1 MYVILVKQ
9 EYMQSSTYSL
19 QKVSNTHKEQSSP
32 WRTLMLFLDMRRYK
46 NWAHQISSWKY
57 QTVLRLVLPVFPR
70 AHNTSFL
77 LSILNSLQGYLKSAV
92 IPAYDLILVE
102 VDGKC
107 QFVFDMINISF
118 FFFKRVLLPLS
129 FGNLHVFGLGCR
141 PWIATL
147 CFSSMFAKKYLSVY
161 LNFRSTFQWAPQGP
175 EKTPNSSRAGV
186 QTGPISSFESLLF
199 TVFLTNPGVWRMFYS
214 WDWAFT
220 LFVFEALLPLFGIY

>member
-1 MYVILVKQ
+1 MVNIYVILVKQ

-32 WRTLMLFLDMRRYK
+32 WRTLMLFLDMRIYK

-77 LSILNSLQGYLKSAV
+77 LSTLNSLQGYWKSAV

-118 FFFKRVLLPLS
+118 FFFKRVPCHSGTCMCLALVADLELQLCASPPCLLRNICQS
-129 FGNLHVFGLGCR
+129 IWISGQHFSGLHRGLR
-141 PWIATL
+141 RLP
-147 CFSSMFAKKYLSVY
+147 
-161 LNFRSTFQWAPQGP
+161 
-175 EKTPNSSRAGV
+175 
-186 QTGPISSFESLLF
+186 
-199 TVFLTNPGVWRMFYS
+199 TVLGLVCKQ
-214 WDWAFT
+214 
-220 LFVFEALLPLFGIY
+220 V